1 MMAGCDFAMLA
12 RLLTIRRQPPMK
24 QTLLALAG
32 AVVGGVLGY
41 FAFFWIVKQGFYALI
56 LPGGLL
62 GLGASFGKPRSIWPA
77 AACGVAA
84 LALGIYTEWRYAA
97 FQKDDGFSYF
107 LLHLADLKPITL
119 LMIAAGAA
127 LGFWI
132 PFRSIDRRPLQ
143 SGRGL

>member
-1 MMAGCDFAMLA
+1 
-12 RLLTIRRQPPMK
+12 MK
-24 QTLLALAG
+24 QTLLVVAG
-32 AVVGGVLGY
+32 AIVGGVLGY

-62 GLGASFGKPRSIWPA
+62 GFGASFGKPRSIWPA
-77 AACGVAA
+77 AACGAAA
-84 LALGIYTEWRYAA
+84 LMLGIYTEWR
-97 FQKDDGFSYF
+97 FQKDDALSDF

-132 PFRSIDRRPLQ
+132 PFRSIDQRPSQ
-143 SGRGL
+143 SGRSLSGAV